1 MDYRAAKNTS
11 VVHVNGL
18 GLNTLCKCISY
29 NEIYWLCPKLGIGA
43 LGGSS
48 FWMGIG
54 VAWGGMGSEV
64 WDFHFLKGLFLKIWR
79 MFWLEG

>member
-1 MDYRAAKNTS
+1 MVGYGVRSCQEHTS

-43 LGGSS
+43 LGGT
-48 FWMGIG
+48 
-54 VAWGGMGSEV
+54 
-64 WDFHFLKGLFLKIWR
+64 HFGWV
-79 MFWLEG
+79 